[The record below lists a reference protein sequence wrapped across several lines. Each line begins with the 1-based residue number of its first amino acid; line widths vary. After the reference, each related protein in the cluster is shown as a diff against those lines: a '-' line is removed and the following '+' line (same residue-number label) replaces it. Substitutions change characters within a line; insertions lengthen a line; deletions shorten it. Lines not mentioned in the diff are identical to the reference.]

1 MNLKLDVTKNDNLIW
16 RWGTQQRHFSSWTHH
31 MKIKGMS
38 SCKHVYLAHKNEIH
52 YVEIPC
58 LDKER
63 WGERIGEERGQIY
76 KIML

>member
-1 MNLKLDVTKNDNLIW
+1 MI
-16 RWGTQQRHFSSWTHH
+16 
-31 MKIKGMS
+31 IEGMS
-38 SCKHVYLAHKNEIH
+38 SCKHVYLVHIH

-63 WGERIGEERGQIY
+63 WEERIGEVSSQIY